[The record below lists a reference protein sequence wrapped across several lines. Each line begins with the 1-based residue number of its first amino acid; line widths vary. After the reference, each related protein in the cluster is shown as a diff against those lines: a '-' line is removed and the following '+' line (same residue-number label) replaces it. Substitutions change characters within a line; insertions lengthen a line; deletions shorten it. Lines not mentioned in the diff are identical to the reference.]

1 MIIIHTKLPKSKKKK
16 KIRGV
21 IQKKLDVSRIQSKL
35 GDYKPA
41 NNSYLRPGSEQA
53 SKIASHV
60 TTTQFV
66 PNRTGVMD
74 ETFLAKESPE
84 VRDAIIAKS
93 KRIAIAYSKGAYQ
106 YVTDEADAKTIG
118 RKNPI

>member
-1 MIIIHTKLPKSKKKK
+1 MMVYCKSSFKHKKKK
-16 KIRGV
+16 KPRGP
-21 IQKKLDVSRIQSKL
+21 IAKKFVSRTKITET
-35 GDYKPA
+35 YKPPA
-41 NNSYLRPGSEQA
+41 ISYPRAESEA
-53 SKIASHV
+53 VAKIPSLMTA
-60 TTTQFV
+60 TTFIPSRKSMTD
-66 PNRTGVMD
+66 PMT
-74 ETFLAKESPE
+74 LAKEKPE

>member
-93 KRIAIAYSKGAYQ
+93 KRIAPLYSKGPVQ
-106 YVTDEADAKTIG
+106 FMSEETDYKTVG
-118 RKNPI
+118 RKI